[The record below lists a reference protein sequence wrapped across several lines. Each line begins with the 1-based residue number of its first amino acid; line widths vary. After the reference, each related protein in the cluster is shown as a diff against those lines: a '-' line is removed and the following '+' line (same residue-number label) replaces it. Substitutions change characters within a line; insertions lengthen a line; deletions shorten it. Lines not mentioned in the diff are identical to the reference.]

1 MATTLPDGKALGKAI
16 KERFEALEARMMQ
29 VEQDIQ
35 DGFALVMANEKKLT
49 DAVADLGHQSRPFS
63 TK

>member
-16 KERFEALEARMMQ
+16 KERFEALEARMTQ

-35 DGFALVMANEKKLT
+35 DGFAQVMANEKKLT
-49 DAVADLGHQSRPFS
+49 DAVADLGHQSRPFRS
-63 TK
+63 K